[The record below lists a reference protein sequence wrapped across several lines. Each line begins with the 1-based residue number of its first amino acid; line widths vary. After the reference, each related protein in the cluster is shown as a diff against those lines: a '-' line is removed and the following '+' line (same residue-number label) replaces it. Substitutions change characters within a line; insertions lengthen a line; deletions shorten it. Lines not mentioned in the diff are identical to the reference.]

1 MLSRARSRVRQPQQ
15 VLPPVTVCREENLF
29 DCDLFLFT
37 ASRGVPAVGAAVADV
52 RMAQYESE
60 DRNPKA
66 DLTAQMAH
74 IFGIS
79 PHAISVP
86 DIDSYVGLMHTLFT
100 LEDRYGLYVEESE
113 GDVCLRV
120 NLRDSQQ
127 AAELHRM
134 LYEWQAAANAL
145 RKGEITQE
153 AYDQWRY
160 NFPDGDTTRRWVKVP
175 SQRLMDDLV
184 AGLQEH
190 ADDDHE

>member
-1 MLSRARSRVRQPQQ
+1 MATGERIRRFRKRLGMTQRYLGQLLGFP
-15 VLPPVTVCREENLF
+15 
-29 DCDLFLFT
+29 
-37 ASRGVPAVGAAVADV
+37 ASSADV

-66 DLTAQMAH
+66 DLTAQLAQ
-74 IFGIS
+74 IFGVS

-100 LEDRYGLYVEESE
+100 LEDRYGLRVDESD

-120 NLRDSQQ
+120 NLRESPE

-145 RKGEITQE
+145 KKGEITRE

-160 NFPDGDTTRRWVKVP
+160 NFPEGDTTRRWVKVP

-190 ADDDHE
+190 ADDDHK

>member
-1 MLSRARSRVRQPQQ
+1 MATGERIRRFRKRLGMTQRYLGQLLGFP
-15 VLPPVTVCREENLF
+15 
-29 DCDLFLFT
+29 
-37 ASRGVPAVGAAVADV
+37 ASSADV

-66 DLTAQMAH
+66 DLTAQLAQ
-74 IFGIS
+74 IFGVS

-100 LEDRYGLYVEESE
+100 LEDRYGLRVDESD

-120 NLRDSQQ
+120 NLRESPE

-145 RKGEITQE
+145 KKGEITRE

-160 NFPDGDTTRRWVKVP
+160 NFPAGDTSRRWVKVP
-175 SQRLMDDLV
+175 SQALMDDL
-184 AGLQEH
+184 AADLQDR
-190 ADDDHE
+190 ADTDHE

>member
-1 MLSRARSRVRQPQQ
+1 MANGERIRHFRKRMKMTQRYLGQLLGFPTNS
-15 VLPPVTVCREENLF
+15 
-29 DCDLFLFT
+29 
-37 ASRGVPAVGAAVADV
+37 ADV

-66 DLTAQMAH
+66 DLTAQMAS
-74 IFGIS
+74 IFGVS

-120 NLRDSQQ
+120 NLRENQQ

-134 LYEWQAAANAL
+134 LYEWQAAAIAL
-145 RKGEITQE
+145 KKGEITQE

-175 SQRLMDDLV
+175 SQGLMDDLV
-184 AGLQEH
+184 AGLQ
-190 ADDDHE
+190 DNPDSDHE